1 VLSFCN
7 ARQMTVTEASIYYSP
22 DVFTEDDGVL
32 NESTKEFI
40 TNYLTEFRTHLVGVL
55 TVPSRQ

>member
-1 VLSFCN
+1 
-7 ARQMTVTEASIYYSP
+7 MTVTEASIYYSP